1 MGFALADPP
10 ADNCCAGGRNLS
22 EILAYLPVFILI
34 LTGLGLLLN
43 LPYRWLLILFSVQF
57 VAAFWLILLS
67 WPLGLAAVKLL
78 VGWMAVAIIG
88 SSINEEESPTDF
100 NWKLND
106 NFFKIIA
113 GLLILLLAFSLGNT
127 AFQWIPASFAV
138 ISGGLVLAGLGL
150 LQLGLSTQP
159 FRTTIGLLTLLS
171 GFDIIYAAVVNSVLV
186 AGLSALVSLGL
197 AFLGAYL
204 MNVEHL
210 EDQP

>member
-1 MGFALADPP
+1 MLCRGSEFERNFSLPASFYLDPDRFRIAAQLALPLVVDFVLGAVCGGFLVDFA
-10 ADNCCAGGRNLS
+10 
-22 EILAYLPVFILI
+22 
-34 LTGLGLLLN
+34 
-43 LPYRWLLILFSVQF
+43 Q
-57 VAAFWLILLS
+57 
-67 WPLGLAAVKLL
+67 LAAGTLL

-100 NWKLND
+100 DWKLND